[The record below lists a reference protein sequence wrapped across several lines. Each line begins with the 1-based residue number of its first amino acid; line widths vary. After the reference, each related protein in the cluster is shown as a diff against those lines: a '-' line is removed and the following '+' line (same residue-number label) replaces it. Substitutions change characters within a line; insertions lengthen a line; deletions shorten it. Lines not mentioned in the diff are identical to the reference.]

1 MKQLALLLLA
11 LLLTVQPA
19 LAQTPAPPSG
29 PSSATALISAAPS
42 GSPADAAAS
51 KPAISA
57 DGNFVAFVST
67 AGNLAPGN
75 KPGVAQVYLRDRANG
90 KTERLSQSAGGEAG
104 DEWSYQPALSA
115 DGRVIIFTSLSDN
128 LVPGAGPG
136 ANVYAYDRSIGAIT
150 LVSQTPAG
158 EAADGWSEWPAI
170 SADGRFV
177 VFMSL
182 ASNLLAEA
190 IPQSDP
196 GIYLRDLLLGTTQRL
211 PLPDGSPGWPYRP
224 TISADGRW
232 VAYLWIRANSGLAN
246 TVDDNLLL
254 IYDRLSGMPQ
264 SVPVD
269 PGTWIAPNPP
279 QLSADGAWLAYVVWQ
294 GAQQK
299 PYATLNLYDRA
310 ADQVE
315 RLPGSQAASAGGLQ
329 YALASDGHT
338 LFFALASASGE
349 TLYRSY
355 DLQSKQ
361 GQAIPPE
368 RFSSPLVPGE
378 KISID
383 QAGLQLAYS
392 GQTAGASAQ
401 LYEVSLGGTSSRP
414 APGFASGWVS
424 DGHGHPMVGVQISDK
439 QGHTAWSGTDGSFR
453 IDGVQARSIDLVAEK
468 KGYTFSPP
476 EYHVPVNL
484 VAATGLKFIASTDKI
499 VEEARKDLG
508 MPYDVQRGCPSPF
521 KACGGP
527 YQGFYSGDCTD
538 LVLDA
543 YLASL
548 EFNIQIALERDA
560 SLHPEHY
567 YRWRNARSSQDMYR
581 YFVYTRQILPNSQT
595 YQPGDIVFFDWEG
608 DGVVDH
614 VSLVSAVSA
623 DGRPQRIIDA
633 SGVTNDNPSGL
644 AADLPW
650 KSLQDQHVLGH
661 ARWLGQGT
669 QKNQAPPPQQPY
681 LLVALDSAQAGLR
694 LLDES
699 GSGIGSRQNQ
709 LAGGSYL
716 NTGNGAMISL
726 SLSPQ
731 ENGIYFIE
739 LTAPTA
745 VTYQLGVEL
754 VQSGEI
760 SSVYS
765 FQDQIKAGES
775 MLIPVQFQQNS
786 GKLAFRLPTLPG
798 EPGPP
803 GTPAGP

>member
-1 MKQLALLLLA
+1 MKQLAFVFLA
-11 LLLTVQPA
+11 LLIVVQPA
-19 LAQTPAPPSG
+19 LAQTSAPPSG
-29 PSSATALISAAPS
+29 SSSAPALISAAPG
-42 GSPADAAAS
+42 GSPADAIANT
-51 KPAISA
+51 PALSA
-57 DGNFVAFVST
+57 DGNFVAFVSA

-75 KPGVAQVYLRDRANG
+75 KSGIAQVYLRDQAKG
-90 KTERLSQSAGGEAG
+90 KTERISQSAGGESG
-104 DEWSYQPALSA
+104 DGWSYQPALSA
-115 DGRVIIFTSLSDN
+115 DGRVVVFTSLSDN
-128 LVPGAGPG
+128 LLPGAGPG
-136 ANVYAYDRSIGAIT
+136 ANVYAYDRSLAAIT

-158 EAADGWSEWPAI
+158 EAPDGWSESPAI
-170 SADGRFV
+170 SADGRYV

-182 ASNLLAEA
+182 ASNLLTEA

-196 GIYLRDLLLGTTQRL
+196 GIYLRDLLLGTTQHI
-211 PLPDGSPGWPYRP
+211 PLPAGSSGWPYRP

-232 VAYLWIRANSGLAN
+232 VAYLWIQAN
-246 TVDDNLLL
+246 TGPAGAPDDNMLLV
-254 IYDRLSGMPQ
+254 YDRLSGVLQ

-294 GAQQK
+294 GSSEK
-299 PYATLNLYDRA
+299 PYASLYLYDRA
-310 ADQVE
+310 GNQAGRV
-315 RLPGSQAASAGGLQ
+315 LGSQVASASGLQ
-329 YALASDGHT
+329 FALAPDGHT
-338 LFFALASASGE
+338 LFFALATDSGE

-355 DLQSKQ
+355 DLQSQ
-361 GQAIPPE
+361 QEQAIQPG
-368 RFSSPLVPGE
+368 RFNPPLVPGA

-383 QAGLQLAYS
+383 QAGLQLVYS
-392 GQTAGASAQ
+392 GQTSGASPQ
-401 LYEVSLGGTSSRP
+401 LFEASLKGTSSQP

-439 QGHTAWSGTDGSFR
+439 QGHTAWSGADGSFR
-453 IDGVQARSIDLVAEK
+453 IDGVQARSIDLVAGK

-499 VEEARKDLG
+499 IDEARKDLG

-543 YLASL
+543 YLAAVD
-548 EFNIQIALERDA
+548 FNIQIALERDA
-560 SLHPEHY
+560 NLHPEHY

-581 YFVYTRQILPNSQT
+581 YFVYTQQVLPDSQP
-595 YQPGDIVFFDWEG
+595 YQPGDIVFLDWEG

-614 VSLVSAVSA
+614 VSLVSEVSA
-623 DGRPQRIIDA
+623 NGRPQRIIDA
-633 SGVTNDNPSGL
+633 SGVTNDNPGGL
-644 AADLPW
+644 AADLQW
-650 KSLQDQHVLGH
+650 KPLQEGHVLGH

-669 QKNQAPPPQQPY
+669 QKNQAQPSQGPY
-681 LLVALDSAQAGLR
+681 LLVALDSAQASLR
-694 LLDES
+694 LLDAS
-699 GSGIGSRQNQ
+699 GLGIGSRQNQ
-709 LAGGSYL
+709 LTGGGYL
-716 NTGNGAMISL
+716 DTGNGAIISL
-726 SLSPQ
+726 PLSSQ

-745 VTYQLGVEL
+745 APYQLGIEL

-765 FQDQIKAGES
+765 FQDQVKAGES
-775 MLIPVQFQQNS
+775 ILIPVQFQQED

-798 EPGPP
+798 EPGLP
-803 GTPAGP
+803 GTPTGP

>member
-1 MKQLALLLLA
+1 MKQLAFVLLA
-11 LLLTVQPA
+11 LLLVVQPA
-19 LAQTPAPPSG
+19 LAQTPAPPPGS
-29 PSSATALISAAPS
+29 SSAPALISVAPG
-42 GSPADAAAS
+42 GSPADAAANT
-51 KPAISA
+51 PALSA

-67 AGNLAPGN
+67 AGNLTPGD
-75 KPGVAQVYLRDRANG
+75 KSGVAQVYLRDQANG
-90 KTERLSQSAGGEAG
+90 KTERISQSADAEPG

-115 DGRVIIFTSLSDN
+115 DGRVVVFTSLGDN

-136 ANVYAYDRSIGAIT
+136 ANVYAYDRSLGALT

-158 EAADGWSEWPAI
+158 DAADGWSEWPAI
-170 SADGRFV
+170 SADGRYV

-182 ASNLLAEA
+182 ASDLLAEA
-190 IPQSDP
+190 ITQSDP
-196 GIYLRDLLLGTTQRL
+196 GIYLRDLLFGTAQRI
-211 PLPDGSPGWPYRP
+211 PLPAGSPGWPYRP

-232 VAYLWIRANSGLAN
+232 VAYLWIRTNPDPAGAP
-246 TVDDNLLL
+246 DEDMLLV
-254 IYDRLSGMPQ
+254 YDRLSGRLQ

-294 GAQQK
+294 GSPEK
-299 PYATLNLYDRA
+299 PYASLYLYDRA
-310 ADQVE
+310 RNQVG
-315 RLPGSQAASAGGLQ
+315 RVPGSQVASAGGLQ
-329 YALASDGHT
+329 FALAPDGHT
-338 LFFALASASGE
+338 LFFALVTDSGE

-355 DLQSKQ
+355 DLQSQQ
-361 GQAIPPE
+361 GQAIQPD
-368 RFSSPLVPGE
+368 RFSPPFVPGG

-383 QAGLQLAYS
+383 QAGYQLAYS
-392 GQTAGASAQ
+392 GQTAGAPPQ
-401 LYEVSLGGTSSRP
+401 LYEASLNAKAGQT

-424 DGHGHPMVGVQISDK
+424 DGHGHPMVGVQVSDK
-439 QGHTAWSGTDGSFR
+439 QGHTAWSGADGSFR
-453 IDGVQARSIDLVAEK
+453 IDGVQAGSIDLVAEK

-499 VEEARKDLG
+499 IAEARKDLG

-527 YQGFYSGDCTD
+527 YQGFHSGDCTD

-543 YLASL
+543 YLAAVD
-548 EFNIQIALERDA
+548 FNIQIALERDA

-581 YFVYTRQILPNSQT
+581 YFVYTQQVLPNGQP

-614 VSLVSAVSA
+614 VSLVSEVSA
-623 DGRPQRIIDA
+623 NGRPQRIIDA
-633 SGVTNDNPSGL
+633 SGVTNDNPGGL

-650 KSLQDQHVLGH
+650 KPLQEGHLLGH

-669 QKNQAPPPQQPY
+669 QKNQAQPSQGPY

-694 LLDES
+694 LLDAS
-699 GSGIGSRQNQ
+699 GLGIGSRQNQ

-716 NTGNGAMISL
+716 DTGNGATISL
-726 SLSPQ
+726 PLDSQ

-739 LTAPTA
+739 LTASAAAP
-745 VTYQLGVEL
+745 YQLGVEL
-754 VQSGEI
+754 VQSGDI

-765 FQDQIKAGES
+765 LKDQVKAGES
-775 MLIPVQFQQNS
+775 LLIPVQLQQTN
-786 GKLAFRLPTLPG
+786 GKLVFRLPTLPG

-803 GTPAGP
+803 GTPSGP